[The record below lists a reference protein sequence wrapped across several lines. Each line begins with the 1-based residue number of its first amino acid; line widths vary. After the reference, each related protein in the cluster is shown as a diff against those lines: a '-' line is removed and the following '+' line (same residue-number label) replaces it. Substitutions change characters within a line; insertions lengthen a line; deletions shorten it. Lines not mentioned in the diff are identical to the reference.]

1 MKPPQSDNSPTQLLA
16 ASRAAYIGLYDQ
28 ADRGFGNWG
37 SNAASPKK
45 HKREIPRAS
54 QWQEPIEQCELSTL
68 NSHRTTSHK
77 TRWSNEQKQQIRWIS
92 RNSH

>member
-1 MKPPQSDNSPTQLLA
+1 
-16 ASRAAYIGLYDQ
+16 
-28 ADRGFGNWG
+28 
-37 SNAASPKK
+37 
-45 HKREIPRAS
+45 
-54 QWQEPIEQCELSTL
+54 L